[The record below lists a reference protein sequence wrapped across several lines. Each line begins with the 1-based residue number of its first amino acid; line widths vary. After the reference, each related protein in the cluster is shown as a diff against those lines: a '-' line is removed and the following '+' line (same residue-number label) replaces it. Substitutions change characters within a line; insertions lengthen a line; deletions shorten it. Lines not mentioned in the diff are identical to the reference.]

1 MRKFALLI
9 APAAVAACT
18 TSPPQDERL
27 AAQQHL
33 NQLLAGKVAGGPIQ
47 CIPDYHTSSP
57 SVITPDALAFQPNP
71 GRIYVSSTAG
81 SGCEGVAGQTYSLVT
96 TSRGPSGL
104 CAGDAVQIRDLHT
117 GVMAG
122 ACTLSPFVPYTRQ

>member
-9 APAAVAACT
+9 AGAGLAACT
-18 TSPPQDERL
+18 MGPQQDERL

-33 NQLLAGKVAGGPIQ
+33 AQLLAGKVAGGQVQ

-57 SVITPDALAFQPNP
+57 SVITPDAIAFEPNTN
-71 GRIYVSSTAG
+71 RVYVSSTSG
-81 SGCEGVAGQTYSLVT
+81 SGCEGVSGQTYSLVT

-117 GVMAG
+117 GIMAG